1 MFAVR
6 LKIIVGRYFLNGA
19 GWKSCACQSLIAS
32 LSSKSA
38 IARQKWFVPAVAVLR
53 VNVLYRPVESARSDS
68 YDEGTPTGDRESLA
82 RLREANW
89 LVTSIR

>member
-19 GWKSCACQSLIAS
+19 EWRSCAYQSLIAS

-38 IARQKWFVPAVAVLR
+38 IARRKRFVSVAAVLR
-53 VNVLYRPVESARSDS
+53 VNALHRPVESA
-68 YDEGTPTGDRESLA
+68 TPSGIGAGVSLLPYLPRKSA
-82 RLREANW
+82 VVN
-89 LVTSIR
+89 